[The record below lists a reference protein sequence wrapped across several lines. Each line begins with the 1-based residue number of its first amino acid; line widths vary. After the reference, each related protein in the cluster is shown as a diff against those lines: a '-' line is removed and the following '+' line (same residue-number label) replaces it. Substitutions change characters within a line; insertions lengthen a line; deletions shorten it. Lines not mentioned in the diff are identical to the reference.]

1 MKRLIV
7 RSNEWYDNLKE
18 PKRTVFFLI
27 FVMGTLIIAQYFM
40 VIESNPFWFIG
51 WATLLTMWRCGYIFI
66 QMFNKNK

>member
-1 MKRLIV
+1 
-7 RSNEWYDNLKE
+7 
-18 PKRTVFFLI
+18 
-27 FVMGTLIIAQYFM
+27 MGTLIIAQYFM